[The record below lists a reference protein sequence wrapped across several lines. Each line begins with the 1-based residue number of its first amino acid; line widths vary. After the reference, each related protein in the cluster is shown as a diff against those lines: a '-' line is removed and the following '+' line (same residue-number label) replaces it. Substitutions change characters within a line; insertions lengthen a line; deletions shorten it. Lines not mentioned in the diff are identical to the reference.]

1 MQPIIF
7 NIKLEEVTLL
17 DSNERY
23 LNSGMLLLLNEI
35 FKQGYNLHASQAPTS
50 RQPVLPHLR

>member
-1 MQPIIF
+1 MQPIII

-35 FKQGYNLHASQAPTS
+35 FKQGYNLHAA
-50 RQPVLPHLR
+50 